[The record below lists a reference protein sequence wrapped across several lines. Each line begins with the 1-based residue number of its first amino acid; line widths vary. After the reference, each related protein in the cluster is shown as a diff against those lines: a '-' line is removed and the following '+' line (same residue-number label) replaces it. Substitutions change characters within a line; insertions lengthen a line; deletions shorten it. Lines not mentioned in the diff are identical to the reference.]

1 MKPLRLIP
9 ILFAALA
16 FVFVQALPVQA
27 EKAAETAGQAAKK
40 AGKKVKDTAEQTGEK
55 TGKAV
60 HSATEPATTPETQM
74 SKKAKA
80 ATAGSANRA
89 TPTVSES
96 EIAAAKAAG
105 KVWVNTETRVY
116 HKSGK
121 WYGATKQGKFMTE
134 DDAIKAGY
142 RAAKSR

>member
-9 ILFAALA
+9 IFLAALA
-16 FVFVQALPVQA
+16 FVFVQAIPAQVG
-27 EKAAETAGQAAKK
+27 KAGSAVENTAKK

-60 HSATEPATTPETQM
+60 HSATEPDTHMTH
-74 SKKAKA
+74 KAKA

-105 KVWVNTETRVY
+105 KVWVNTETGVY
-116 HKSGK
+116 HKSGQ

-134 DDAIKAGY
+134 DEAIKAGY
-142 RAAKSR
+142 RAAKNR